1 MNRPIFIEYETKT
14 REFDGRLLLISNLL
28 NKGASTVFFGTKSG
42 IHREIQNHTNGI
54 FIAKSFSMDGK
65 TYYKELKRKN
75 FSIILL
81 HVEGGILYKD
91 MEDVIVSYFPKELLS
106 LTSLNFVYGQKI
118 KDGIKKFIGSQEIIK
133 KTVVSGEPR
142 FDLLKPKYER
152 FFKTQVSQILE
163 KFGEFIL
170 INTSFST
177 ANPYAGEDRI
187 REFFSNEETYS
198 DEVKKRLIF
207 KIDFL
212 KEVLNEYLDAIETL
226 SNLDKT
232 RSFVIRPHPSESKK
246 LYEDRFRKIENVYVD
261 NSGNVVS
268 WIHACKGVIHYDCTT
283 GMEAS
288 LAKKPVISYLPKY
301 NEKVVAWLPIA
312 LSCRTTNQKD
322 LAEKVNSILTD
333 DFKFDIPNDIMHDWQ
348 GIIHNVKHESS
359 EIIADKILEM
369 QYVYIENEPLMKIN
383 PQLIFI
389 RIKKY
394 FSYVVKSYLIKKP
407 VSIIKSGSIS
417 KKEIRSKL
425 TLLNQIHNFDYSFKL
440 NYQGH
445 DVVRI
450 QKRSS

>member
-1 MNRPIFIEYETKT
+1 
-14 REFDGRLLLISNLL
+14 
-28 NKGASTVFFGTKSG
+28 
-42 IHREIQNHTNGI
+42 
-54 FIAKSFSMDGK
+54 
-65 TYYKELKRKN
+65 
-75 FSIILL
+75 
-81 HVEGGILYKD
+81 
-91 MEDVIVSYFPKELLS
+91 
-106 LTSLNFVYGQKI
+106 
-118 KDGIKKFIGSQEIIK
+118 
-133 KTVVSGEPR
+133 
-142 FDLLKPKYER
+142 LKPKYER

-394 FSYVVKSYLIKKP
+394 FSYAVKSYLIKKP